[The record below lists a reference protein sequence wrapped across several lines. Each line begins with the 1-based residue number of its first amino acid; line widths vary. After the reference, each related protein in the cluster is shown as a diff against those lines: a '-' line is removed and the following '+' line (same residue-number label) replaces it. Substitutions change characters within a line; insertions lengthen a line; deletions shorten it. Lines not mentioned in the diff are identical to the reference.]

1 MRAGRVT
8 EGAEE
13 AETAVAGTE
22 GSVLYVVGAVA
33 AALGFVGLVLGAN
46 KLLAPKAPTPDK
58 VEPYECG
65 MVQAGD
71 PHMAVRPRYAALAL
85 LFVIFDAEAVLLF
98 SVATR
103 LRGSI
108 EALVAVGVFAAF
120 LAFGLLYAW
129 RKGALQWR

>member
-1 MRAGRVT
+1 
-8 EGAEE
+8 
-13 AETAVAGTE
+13 VAGTE
-22 GSVLYVVGAVA
+22 GAVLYVVGAVG

-46 KLLAPKAPTPDK
+46 KLLAPKAPTAAK
-58 VEPYECG
+58 AEPYECG

-71 PHMAVRPRYAALAL
+71 PHVAVRPRYAALAL

-103 LRGSI
+103 LRGSFD
-108 EALVAVGVFAAF
+108 ALLAVGVFAAF